1 VRIDTEHT
9 RSPPR
14 KSWYDHRNKFVEAPD
29 FHGDIGGRMISSLD
43 SLTLNKSNF
52 VFDTS
57 FQTIKAALFATQ
69 RDSFEV

>member
-29 FHGDIGGRMISSLD
+29 FHGDIGGRMISSLY
-43 SLTLNKSNF
+43 SSTLNKLNF
-52 VFDTS
+52 VFDN
-57 FQTIKAALFATQ
+57 QLFKL
-69 RDSFEV
+69 